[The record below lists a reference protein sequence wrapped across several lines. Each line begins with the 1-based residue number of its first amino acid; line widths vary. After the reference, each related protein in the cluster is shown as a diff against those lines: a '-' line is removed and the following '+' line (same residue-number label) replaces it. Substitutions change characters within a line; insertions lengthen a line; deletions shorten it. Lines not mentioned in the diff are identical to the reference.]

1 MATYRTDDQI
11 RETARAMESAGA
23 PEKDIEQFVK
33 LAVEERSESDR
44 RSSRVAPSPYGIGTG
59 VGMQREDEVRLAE
72 TTKDAARYGPAIIA
86 GLATGGAGFLPTLAA
101 TAGAGA
107 IGESAAQRLEMVE
120 GSRSAMSGRDVAAA
134 AITSP
139 MGTPLR
145 VGSGLLKAG
154 ANIGFNAALG
164 EAGLAVQNE
173 GFQAPQSALEGIARV
188 GIPTGIGI
196 ASALGDAARTIGT
209 TRAAANAI
217 STERL
222 LQPGQGVLLS
232 EVLPKMKGLP
242 EAEQKMFK
250 DGVTRL
256 RVIADDMTVGL
267 SDALAGGLAKTG
279 LIDEEIAGV
288 LQPYMGQLKNAETA
302 HAAAVQASEAAQARL
317 ADLKTKGLAPEVIEK
332 ARNEATLTAAK
343 EIEFRDL
350 RKGIAK
356 KILGGAVPTLGDDA
370 GAVASAALKDRVKV
384 LDDAYAGARDKMYK
398 QVGIRINDP
407 VVSRKEFN
415 AALTK
420 ARKKSGS
427 LLAGDLAY
435 NRIVAQADK
444 VFGPA
449 PKADGPPGGFVGFSK
464 VAQATDV
471 AAPSPTITR
480 EAFLNFRDKL
490 AGELALETD
499 FAKTGNKIAAEAYDA
514 LTLASENFIG
524 RTNPEKANALKK
536 ANKVMADIY
545 GTRAS
550 DALEKLR
557 AGDIDGFTDAVVK
570 EGPGAINDKGKATGF
585 WAEVTAYAKAG
596 TRLAARA
603 GDSQANEAV
612 GAFYKDLGRAMKNS
626 IATRSLDPATSLTAP
641 VIDMGKFTAKLQ
653 EMANRGVKMEW
664 MKIDPAHVRAARG
677 MAEKLQG
684 GLMEPA
690 QLDKFLDDAAT
701 LGVNRAS
708 TKMEVEKLAELHYA
722 NSLRT
727 PLANQKQLEAQILE
741 LTGNVEAA
749 EKALSEARSS
759 PIARLLGDTNLGLS
773 NDPMQN
779 GQWVSKMIVAGPS
792 TAKAAV
798 EALIK
803 EGKTDTLEKL
813 RTAVVAHIFNGFMEA
828 DISMKTKGGFR
839 VRVDDVKD
847 YFNNPKHFRR
857 TETLKALMGPDRWD
871 AVNTM
876 KAPMERASTTLA
888 RLNAR
893 PYPSNL
899 PDATVL
905 VAGAG
910 RAAGAGGNL
919 PIMWVKGTANA
930 AMNLHRQARY
940 ATLNLLYIDPVWS
953 KRFEAAGRNVEK
965 FIQNPAAAVA
975 YRLATQQDDE
985 LTANGNARP

>member
-1 MATYRTDDQI
+1 
-11 RETARAMESAGA
+11 
-23 PEKDIEQFVK
+23 
-33 LAVEERSESDR
+33 
-44 RSSRVAPSPYGIGTG
+44 
-59 VGMQREDEVRLAE
+59 MQREDEVRLAE

-86 GLATGGAGFLPTLAA
+86 GLATGGAGFFPTLAA
-101 TAGAGA
+101 TTIAGGAGEVLA
-107 IGESAAQRLEMVE
+107 ETMEVVGGERESISPREVGAATVQ
-120 GSRSAMSGRDVAAA
+120 SG
-134 AITSP
+134 
-139 MGTPLR
+139 MGAPLR
-145 VGSGLLKAG
+145 YGAPVVRGLS
-154 ANIGFNAALG
+154 NILFNAGLSETGQFIKEG
-164 EAGLAVQNE
+164 E
-173 GFQAPQSALEGIARV
+173 FKAPQSAIEGLARV
-188 GIPTGIGI
+188 GIPTVIGV
-196 ASALGDAARTIGT
+196 ASALGEGARTIGK
-209 TRAAANAI
+209 TRASADDLSRSRA
-217 STERL
+217 

-232 EVLPKMKGLP
+232 EVMPKMKGLP

-332 ARNEATLTAAK
+332 AKNEATLAAAK

-350 RKGIAK
+350 RKGIAE

-398 QVGIRINDP
+398 QVKIRINDP

-557 AGDIDGFTDAVVK
+557 AGDIDGFTETVIG
-570 EGPGAINDKGKATGF
+570 EGKGAINDKGKATGF

-612 GAFYKDLGRAMKNS
+612 GAFYKDIGRAMKNS
-626 IATRSLDPATSLTAP
+626 IATRALDPATSLTTP
-641 VIDMGKFTAKLQ
+641 VIDMGKFTANLQ
-653 EMANRGVKMEW
+653 ELTNREFDLKW
-664 MKIDPAHVRAARG
+664 MGINPNHVRAARG

-684 GLMEPA
+684 GMMEPA

-708 TKMEVEKLAELHYA
+708 TKMEVEKLAEQHYVNA
-722 NSLRT
+722 MRT
-727 PLANQKQLEAQILE
+727 PLANQKQLEAEIIR
-741 LTGNVEAA
+741 LTGSVQAA
-749 EKALSEARSS
+749 EQALAAAKAS
-759 PIARLLGDTNLGLS
+759 PIAQLLDGTGLGLS

-910 RAAGAGGNL
+910 RTSGAGGNL
-919 PIMWVKGTANA
+919 PIMWVKGIANA

-985 LTANGNARP
+985 LAANGNARP

>member
-1 MATYRTDDQI
+1 MPQFRITDNETGISLLVSGESPPTEAEALALLTDPEVV
-11 RETARAMESAGA
+11 REHNKKFIAKEEGRA
-23 PEKDIEQFVK
+23 
-33 LAVEERSESDR
+33 LT
-44 RSSRVAPSPYGIGTG
+44 APSMFDGGGLTPTEAIQGT
-59 VGMQREDEVRLAE
+59 A
-72 TTKDAARYGPAIIA
+72 TAARYGAPVMA
-86 GLATGGAGFLPTLAA
+86 GIATGGAGFLPAMAA

-107 IGESAAQRLEMVE
+107 IGELAAQRGEVATGE
-120 GSRSAMSGRDVAAA
+120 RSEVSGRDIAAA

-164 EAGLAVQNE
+164 EAGLAVQND

-332 ARNEATLTAAK
+332 ARNEATLAAAK
-343 EIEFRDL
+343 EIELRDL
-350 RKGIAK
+350 RKGIAET
-356 KILGGAVPTLGDDA
+356 ILGGSVPTLGDDA
-370 GAVASAALKDRVKV
+370 GAVASAAIKDRVKV
-384 LDDAYAGARDKMYK
+384 LDDAYAGARDKMYSE
-398 QVGIRINDP
+398 QVGIGINDP
-407 VVSRKEFN
+407 VVSRADFD
-415 AALTK
+415 AALIK
-420 ARKKSGS
+420 ARKSGG
-427 LLAGDLAY
+427 LLAGDLAF
-435 NRIVAQADK
+435 RRVQAQADK
-444 VFGPA
+444 VFAGA
-449 PKADGPPGGFVGFSK
+449 
-464 VAQATDV
+464 
-471 AAPSPTITR
+471 PTITR
-480 EAFLNFRDKL
+480 ENFLNFRDKL
-490 AGELALETD
+490 AGDLALETD
-499 FAKTGNKIAAEAYDA
+499 FAKTGNKVAAEAYEA
-514 LTLASENFIG
+514 LTEASDAFI
-524 RTNPEKANALKK
+524 RATDPAKADALKK

-871 AVNTM
+871 AVNAM

-905 VAGAG
+905 VAGAS
-910 RAAGAGGNL
+910 RVGGLMNSW
-919 PIMWVKGTANA
+919 PILMVKGVANA

-985 LTANGNARP
+985 LAANGNAR